1 MPIGIKLLK
10 KCVRCGMISM
20 ESLYRFSVQAG
31 LWDFI
36 DKRRCGAVSAA
47 PATEKRRFL
56 YEKMLADNKKVY
68 SGLVDC
74 AEIPECSVAAPDF
87 CDSAEPGLLRGD
99 SVRRENFS
107 GETLRIDYAGDIRP
121 GAGKSSS
128 FKFRH
133 SSEGAALP
141 LFAGRAG
148 GVHLRAPHDAGEREK
163 RAVQLLSLR

>member
-56 YEKMLADNKKVY
+56 YEKMLA
-68 SGLVDC
+68 
-74 AEIPECSVAAPDF
+74 EQQAA
-87 CDSAEPGLLRGD
+87 
-99 SVRRENFS
+99 
-107 GETLRIDYAGDIRP
+107 
-121 GAGKSSS
+121 
-128 FKFRH
+128 
-133 SSEGAALP
+133 EGAKRLAQIGSGDRAEKIRTYNAPQDRVTDHRIGFNSTYNGVLMGDLLGEVITALQ
-141 LFAGRAG
+141 AADRAQK
-148 GVHLRAPHDAGEREK
+148 LEE
-163 RAVQLLSLR
+163 AV